1 MFLST
6 VKKKSP
12 GLFWCL
18 ITFCFLQMAF
28 TLIKLEV
35 TPFFLFGM
43 YSEKVT
49 VPDTVPVYQ
58 EKLNGHL
65 LNKKKIHRWNLDIL
79 QVGIENYNAQ
89 LFNNK
94 IDIVD
99 TRIKTKYPGI
109 YHNPFFHSIKKY
121 ITNDSLSLD
130 KFGGWCKKK
139 IHQYTGETVR
149 TFEVYKEIYKADF
162 KSGNPQLLS
171 TEKIFHLE

>member
-18 ITFCFLQMAF
+18 IIFCFLQVVF

-43 YSEKVT
+43 YSEKINA
-49 VPDTVPVYQ
+49 PDTVSVYQ
-58 EKLNGHL
+58 EKLNGYL
-65 LNKKKIHRWNLDIL
+65 LNKKKIHKWDLDIL
-79 QVGIENYNAQ
+79 HMGIENYNAQ

-109 YHNPFFHSIKKY
+109 YNNAVFHSIKKY
-121 ITNDSLSLD
+121 IMNDSLSLD
-130 KFGGWCKKK
+130 KFGDWCKQK
-139 IHQYTGETVR
+139 IYQYTGEKVG
-149 TFEVYKEIYKADF
+149 TFEVYKEVYKVDI
-162 KSGNPQLLS
+162 KSGNPQLLFI
-171 TEKIFHLE
+171 EKLFHLE